1 MIYILTTKRN
11 TRYHFPTI

>member
-11 TRYHFPTI
+11 TRYYFPTI